1 MNKCRLATSH
11 LMMIGIISFVILVL
25 VSLYLKLNLAVVVML
40 VITVLILLSLL
51 YAQKRHYELGA
62 EQALGDN
69 QSSHMDSLLE
79 QMPIGI
85 LTLTP
90 ELDGLVWYNPY
101 AELIFTKENGEF
113 DESFVLELVA
123 TKKEALASPSFELGD
138 KKFIIHI
145 DVDRA
150 VCYVYEQLSLPKIS
164 GELSDF
170 SPVIGTI
177 FLDNYDE
184 VTANLTDA
192 ETSQINIFVANFI
205 AEFAERYQIFYR
217 RVDMDRFYFFT
228 DYAILSQLISNKFE
242 MLEQFRTEAREK
254 ELPLTLSMG
263 IAFGDHNHYELG
275 QIAQKN
281 LNLALVRGG
290 DQVVV
295 KENDD
300 HKDFMYFG
308 GGSAATVKR
317 SRTRTRAMMTAI
329 SDKIKMAD
337 AVFVVGHRQ
346 LDLDALGATV
356 GMQHFA
362 SRLIDKSYAV
372 YDPNQMSPDIAKAI
386 ARLEEDGNTTLLSV
400 DRALSM
406 VTQRSLLIMVD
417 HSKLAL
423 TLSDELYR
431 LFREVVIVD
440 HHRRDDDFP
449 ENAMLSFIE
458 SGASSACE
466 LVTELIQFQAA
477 KPKLSRLQ
485 ASIIMS
491 GIILDTNKF
500 TTRVTSRTFDV
511 ASYLRSLGSDS
522 NEINTILA
530 TDFEEYRQVN
540 ALVLKGQRVFDNII
554 IAIGDEAETYTNVI
568 ASKAANTL
576 LTMAGIEASFVI
588 TRNVTFDVAVSARSR
603 GNINVQRVMEKMG
616 GGGHFNLAAC
626 QLVDSSLEDAY
637 TLIVSELEEV
647 LKEGN

>member
-1 MNKCRLATSH
+1 MNKCRLATNH
-11 LMMIGIISFVILVL
+11 IIMIGIISFIILVL
-25 VSLYLKLNLAVVVML
+25 LSLYLKLNFVVIVML
-40 VITVLILLSLL
+40 IIAVLAFVCLL
-51 YAQKRHYELGA
+51 YLQKRHYELLS
-62 EQALGDN
+62 EQELNHNQMSPMDALLD
-69 QSSHMDSLLE
+69 

-85 LTLTP
+85 ISLTP
-90 ELDGLVWYNPY
+90 ELDAIVWYNPY
-101 AELIFTKENGEF
+101 AELIFTKDNGEF
-113 DESFVLELVA
+113 DESVVLDLV
-123 TKKEALASPSFELGD
+123 TSKKEALSNPSFELGD
-138 KKFIIHI
+138 KKFIVHL
-145 DVDRA
+145 DVERS
-150 VCYVYEQLSLPKIS
+150 VCYVYEQMSLPKIS

-177 FLDNYDE
+177 SLDNYDD

-228 DYAILSQLISNKFE
+228 DYAILSELISNKFE
-242 MLEQFRTEAREK
+242 ILEQFRTEAKDK

-263 IAFGDHNHYELG
+263 IAFGDHNHYEIG

-295 KENDD
+295 KENDE

-308 GGSAATVKR
+308 GGSASTVKR

-362 SRLIDKSYAV
+362 AQLIDKSYAV
-372 YDPNQMSPDIAKAI
+372 YEPNQMSPDIEKAI
-386 ARLEEDGNTTLLSV
+386 TRLEEDGHTTLLSV
-400 DRALSM
+400 DKALTM
-406 VTQRSLLIMVD
+406 VTPRSLLIMVD

-449 ENAMLSFIE
+449 PNAMLSFIE

-500 TTRVTSRTFDV
+500 STRVTNRTFDV

-554 IAIGDEAETYTNVI
+554 IAIGDDDETYTNVI

-588 TRNVTFDVAVSARSR
+588 TRNITFDVAVSARSR
-603 GNINVQRVMEKMG
+603 GSINVQRVMEKMG

-626 QLVDSSLEDAY
+626 QLSDSSLEDAY
-637 TLIVSELEEV
+637 RLIVSELEEA
-647 LKEGN
+647 LKENN